1 MNEMINVL
9 LDNPNVANLIA
20 ALSGVVVAS
29 MAFLVSVIALPGTL
43 GSPISHCIENTQ
55 NKLIFETRI

>member
-1 MNEMINVL
+1 MNEMIKVL
-9 LDNPNVANLIA
+9 LDNPNVANGIA

-43 GSPISHCIENTQ
+43 DSPISHCIENNQ
-55 NKLIFETRI
+55 N